1 MDPVAPGP
9 RLSNYRLDRLIGSG
23 GMGSVYLAHDLALDR
38 PVAIKFIA
46 PDKAADEA
54 SRRRLLREARAAAAL
69 DHPNICGVHEVI
81 DEPDGRTCIVMQYV
95 QGQTLA
101 DKLRSGPLD
110 VRLALS
116 VATDVAE
123 ALEAAHAHNII
134 HRDIKP
140 QNIILTAG
148 NQAKLLDFGLAV
160 HSLAG
165 DYAGADSTTTNLTT
179 PGAVAGTLPYMSPEQ
194 VAQRPLDGRSDL
206 FSLGTVLHE
215 CLTGK
220 RPFTGPSSAE
230 VASSILR
237 HDPPPVSSI
246 RPELNE
252 HHDELCR
259 RLLAKHPDDRFRS
272 AEELLGALRVSSAS
286 GAVSGVH
293 RLPARRRST
302 TAKLAVAV
310 AVVAVLAA
318 IGVWKWTGARAEF
331 VAPPEAHSRY
341 ERGTAFIRDGA
352 YNNARATLSRAV
364 QLAPGYVPAYVRLA
378 EACTELDDHQC
389 AQDALNTVGTLA
401 PDERRLSDQ
410 DRVRVRAVRALMLR
424 RVDDVVAEY
433 DRLTKLKPSD
443 SGAWLDLG
451 RAQDAAAQPV
461 LARASFDRAI
471 QLDPENAAAHLRRAT
486 VVSQVGEKE
495 EALKAFARAEEL
507 YRKTADAEGI
517 AETLLRR
524 GTYLSGVGDSKL
536 ARQVLE
542 KAASLAETL
551 DHREQFIRAQLE
563 LSSVTATEGA
573 YGKAHQIANDAV
585 QMALKD
591 GLDTVAA
598 EGLIDLGSAL
608 FRSRIREAPNATV
621 FQSIDVHFVR
631 ALDLATRRNAQ
642 RIAARA
648 SMQRAALLTQFDQ
661 PAQALEIETRVL
673 PFLREKQYR
682 RYELQLLLIMART
695 LPDLGRA
702 GEGRQISAEVLTLAD
717 QLGDEAAA
725 AFALENLAGFT
736 VDEGNLPLA
745 EQYRARTESI
755 NRKQNT
761 LDKLPYDLTNRA
773 ELLIRLGRG
782 PESEPLL
789 AELHA
794 GAAKGIESFRERE
807 RRAKAIRGLR
817 HAVEGKF
824 NEIAGVALPLFR
836 DPVGIQDSSGKL
848 AIALFT
854 YAEARLGRPIGKDV
868 WSTSRTAAAS
878 TEPRY
883 WVAYADLL
891 VGDHQSA
898 LKAAEESLA
907 DAKVTSS
914 AEVEWRLAAIGAA
927 AARGLKDAARSTALS
942 QRAHQ
947 ARSRLRL
954 QWKDGL
960 QGYESR
966 ADLVDI
972 VRRSG
977 LEQQR

>member
-286 GAVSGVH
+286 GAVSGVG
-293 RLPARRRST
+293 RIPARRRST

-389 AQDALNTVGTLA
+389 AQDALNTVDTLA

-608 FRSRIREAPNATV
+608 FRSRIREAPNPTV

-736 VDEGNLPLA
+736 VDEGNLPQA

-807 RRAKAIRGLR
+807 RRARAIRGLR

-891 VGDHQSA
+891 VGDHQAA